1 MTVELRVGLPV
12 PLAGHVLR
20 SATAADVP
28 AVVALLADDPISAG
42 RGDRARA
49 EDAAAYRRA
58 FEAIDA
64 DPANVLLVL
73 DHPDAGIVATMQ
85 LTLIPG
91 MARAGA
97 SRRQVEAVLVRALA
111 RAARSMGAR
120 RLVGEYR
127 ASDRNG
133 QVADLYPRLGFTPAA
148 PGPDGPR
155 WIWDLDGG
163 DPAAPDWFDI
173 DEGELATA

>member
-28 AVVALLADDPISAG
+28 AIVALLADDPISAG
-42 RGDRARA
+42 RGDRARP

-73 DHPDAGIVATMQ
+73 DHPDDGIVATMQ

-97 SRRQVEAVLVRALA
+97 SRLQVEAVRVRSDRRSGGLGAAMLRWAIEAGRDTGAGLVQLTSD
-111 RAARSMGAR
+111 AARSGAHR
-120 RLVGEYR
+120 FYE
-127 ASDRNG
+127 
-133 QVADLYPRLGFTPAA
+133 RLGFTPSHV
-148 PGPDGPR
+148 GFTYR
-155 WIWDLDGG
+155 L
-163 DPAAPDWFDI
+163 
-173 DEGELATA
+173 